1 MMIKICMVILAV
13 TQVLFLR
20 RVNYL
25 DDRHADLIN
34 AVFAAEERVHLWQQT
49 CIELH
54 SECNRLQEEL
64 VKAKFSREE

>member
-1 MMIKICMVILAV
+1 MIIKICMVILAV
-13 TQVLFLR
+13 TQVLILR
-20 RVNYL
+20 RVSYL
-25 DDRHADLIN
+25 DDRHADLVK
-34 AVFAAEERVHLWQQT
+34 AVFAAEVKVGHWQQT